1 MSQQQWSGQGPEQV
15 PYEEPDANAATKR
28 HLLWLARAVGY
39 LVYAYVVV
47 VEIILAFGFFLL
59 LFGAN
64 PSSGF
69 VEFMYRNLDRVMDP
83 FRGIFSPI
91 ELGMTGES
99 DVEAVFETSVLFA
112 MIVYGLLAIVVH
124 ALISWLTHRMNRLER
139 EDYEYRRR
147 RAAEDAAR
155 RAAYQQQAQ
164 YGTAPSTGATSN
176 PPASSPQTPPTTQQG
191 PDHGQQPPGVP

>member
-1 MSQQQWSGQGPEQV
+1 MTDPSWAYEV
-15 PYEEPDANAATKR
+15 PYEEPDENAGTKR

-47 VEIILAFGFFLL
+47 VEVILGFGFFLL

-64 PSSGF
+64 PTSEF

-91 ELGMTGES
+91 ELGMAGQNEVES
-99 DVEAVFETSVLFA
+99 VFETSVLFA

-124 ALISWLTHRMNRLER
+124 ALIAWLTGRMDRLQR

-147 RAAEDAAR
+147 LAAEQAAR
-155 RAAYQQQAQ
+155 RAQQNPQAP
-164 YGTAPSTGATSN
+164 YGTGPAAGTTVHPTEPGAP
-176 PPASSPQTPPTTQQG
+176 
-191 PDHGQQPPGVP
+191 PPG